1 MRNYKRT
8 TTAGAAV
15 LVLAVMLTVSACGAN
30 GNDTE
35 QNGNDSALAG
45 VNDQLPEESGIQDP
59 GAISSDDDTEQVEE
73 TATTEEGGDAG
84 QPADAVISSEGV
96 YTGQIDANSIE
107 IKTDSG
113 AEAYRI
119 TEELAPVIE
128 ALPSDAEVVFEYTEK
143 DIDGAKQLWLTKI
156 EAKS

>member
-8 TTAGAAV
+8 TTAGAAA

-59 GAISSDDDTEQVEE
+59 GAISSEDDAEQAEE
-73 TATTEEGGDAG
+73 TATTEVGGDDG
-84 QPADAVISSEGV
+84 HPADAVISSEGV

-143 DIDGAKQLWLTKI
+143 VIDGAKQLWLTKI